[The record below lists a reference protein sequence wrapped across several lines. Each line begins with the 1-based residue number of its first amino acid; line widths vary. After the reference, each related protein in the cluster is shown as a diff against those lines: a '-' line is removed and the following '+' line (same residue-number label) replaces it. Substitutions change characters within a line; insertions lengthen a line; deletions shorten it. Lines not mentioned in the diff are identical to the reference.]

1 MKHNQSPEFV
11 DKLIQNFYSNLTNQI
26 NKLEHYSINVVNLGQ
41 IELSPKKI
49 KAAREYAIKDDKPD
63 KVELLQKLLLKT
75 NERIQQRIKKKHD
88 KIERRKGIK
97 INFKEY
103 IPEQ

>member
-1 MKHNQSPEFV
+1 MKNNQSPEFV
-11 DKLIQNFYSNLTNQI
+11 DKLVQNFYTNLTNQI

-49 KAAREYAIKDDKPD
+49 KAARDYAIKDEKPD
-63 KVELLQKLLLKT
+63 KVELLQKLLLKANT
-75 NERIQQRIKKKHD
+75 RIQQKIQKKRD
-88 KIERRKGIK
+88 KIEKRKGIK

-103 IPEQ
+103 VPEI